1 MAWLETAPGS
11 GELPAGMRLLVLNES
26 VPEQWQRL
34 ASECM
39 PACAETPLPHDRSTH
54 HVSSMR
60 NAPSLRPHPHSHLSL
75 SPSPL
80 LHLPCIPTI
89 RKGIADDRP
98 RVLPP
103 SAAYEHFTDH
113 ESVRIV
119 EKHVSRDFEYFGH
132 LFPRLSTAS
141 GRPSGEE
148 LVDVSEWYA
157 GVRAEAE
164 AAETSHEG

>member
-1 MAWLETAPGS
+1 
-11 GELPAGMRLLVLNES
+11 MR
-26 VPEQWQRL
+26 
-34 ASECM
+34 
-39 PACAETPLPHDRSTH
+39 PLDRFRPRSTRD
-54 HVSSMR
+54 VSEQ
-60 NAPSLRPHPHSHLSL
+60 LRYRTEPDPQLL
-75 SPSPL
+75 L

-89 RKGIADDRP
+89 RKGLADDRP